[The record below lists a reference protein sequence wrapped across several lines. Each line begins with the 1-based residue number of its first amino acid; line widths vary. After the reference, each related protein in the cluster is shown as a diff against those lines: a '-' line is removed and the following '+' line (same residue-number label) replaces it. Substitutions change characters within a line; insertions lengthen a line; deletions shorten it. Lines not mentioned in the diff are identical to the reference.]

1 MMKLADKLFELRKE
15 KGWSQ
20 ESWQNKS
27 MSLLKAFPSGSGQA
41 PARAGKL

>member
-20 ESWQNKS
+20 AVSYTHLTLPTIYS
-27 MSLLKAFPSGSGQA
+27 V
-41 PARAGKL
+41 